1 MFRYYCC
8 RKWEEALNRPRFRC
22 SCVVTGGII
31 VIMPWFRILIDV
43 PPHFPG
49 RATHPCCMPTEEEVE
64 HQNNSDSR
72 LLFSFF
78 SWPLT
83 HNNNHCHRCI
93 TILVSVCFHPLGTI
107 MTSLNQRG
115 VPSGRRWSTG
125 AYELNDG
132 ARIVIFGVFLE
143 WTRSS
148 ARLHVRMN
156 QMVNMV
162 Q

>member
-49 RATHPCCMPTEEEVE
+49 RATHPCGMPTEEEVE

-107 MTSLNQRG
+107 MTSLNQG
-115 VPSGRRWSTG
+115 ESPQEEDEALGPTNYTTAHVLS
-125 AYELNDG
+125 
-132 ARIVIFGVFLE
+132 
-143 WTRSS
+143 SS
-148 ARLHVRMN
+148 ACSLNGHAAVHVFMSGWIKW
-156 QMVNMV
+156 
-162 Q
+162 